1 MRRRPPRFTRT
12 DTLFPYSTLFRSL
25 EQRFIISVS
34 EVLTLQDKLKRAGGF
49 DEVSPPLD
57 ALVATGIGDESL
69 FKARQAEL
77 EILKRAEALLQE
89 NRTQSESL
97 QAKVA
102 QITESARATTAEAS
116 ASATTVMETHRQI
129 GRAARREGVHQ
140 YVKHAVVAV
149 EKK

>member
-57 ALVATGIGDESL
+57 ALVATGIVDESL

-89 NRTQSESL
+89 NRSEEHTSEPQSLMSISYAVFCL
-97 QAKVA
+97 K
-102 QITESARATTAEAS
+102 TTTY
-116 ASATTVMETHRQI
+116 TTYPTI
-129 GRAARREGVHQ
+129 
-140 YVKHAVVAV
+140 
-149 EKK
+149 